1 MHTVHCVV
9 FNNPYNQHWNWNLF
23 CLFSL
28 VLKKDA
34 NRVEFVIRTKAA
46 FIELINGR
54 NKTN

>member
-9 FNNPYNQHWNWNLF
+9 FNNPYNQHWNGNLF

-28 VLKKDA
+28 VLNKDA
-34 NRVEFVIRTKAA
+34 NRVEFVIRTKTA